1 MSPASV
7 AFDTVIIGGGVIG
20 CAIAWKLAEAGTRV
34 ALLERGQPG
43 RESSYA
49 AGGMLAAQVESDPRT
64 PFFKLATA
72 SRTLFPDFVRKLQA
86 KSGIGVEY
94 RRDGTLMLSLR
105 PEDDEEIEDS
115 FALQKSLGLNVERL
129 THEQIREIE
138 PSLSTEARFALRFAD
153 DHQVDNRLLTL
164 ALERAAV
171 LSGAEIFTGI
181 EAREV
186 VAARHGARRRPKAD
200 SRSNLS
206 VQTSRYR
213 FDAEHVVLAAGCWS
227 GSILTPSQLLASAG
241 IVPVRGQMIALS
253 AGPASLKHVV
263 YSHRGYLIPRSNG
276 AIIAGSTTENADFN
290 KAVTAGGVASIIAAA
305 IETMPMANDM
315 TIVET
320 WAGLR
325 PGTADGLPVIGED
338 PQISGLYYATGH
350 YRNGILL
357 SPITA
362 EAIAQLILKGS
373 AQVDLSPFSI
383 TRFADRAAFG

>member
-1 MSPASV
+1 MSSASV

-72 SRTLFPDFVRKLQA
+72 SRNLFPDFVRKLQA

-181 EAREV
+181 EAHEV
-186 VAARHGARRRPKAD
+186 VAAPHAAAKAH
-200 SRSNLS
+200 SRSKLS

-213 FDAEHVVLAAGCWS
+213 FDAAHVVLAAGCWS

-253 AGPASLKHVV
+253 AGPASLKYVV

-276 AIIAGSTTENADFN
+276 AIIAGSTTENVDFN
-290 KAVTAGGVASIIAAA
+290 KSVTAGGVASIIAAA
-305 IETMPMANDM
+305 IETMPIVNDM

>member
-20 CAIAWKLAEAGTRV
+20 CAIAWKLADAGTRV

-64 PFFKLATA
+64 PFFKLAIA
-72 SRTLFPDFVRKLQA
+72 SRNLFPDFVRKLQA
-86 KSGIGVEY
+86 NSGIGVEY
-94 RRDGTLMLSLR
+94 RRDGTLMVSLR

-129 THEQIREIE
+129 TKEQIREIE

-171 LSGAEIFTGI
+171 GSGAEIFTGI

-186 VAARHGARRRPKAD
+186 VAASPGAARAD
-200 SRSNLS
+200 SRRKLS
-206 VQTSRYR
+206 VQTARYR
-213 FDAEHVVLAAGCWS
+213 FDADHVVLAAGCWS
-227 GSILTPSQLLASAG
+227 GSILTPSQFLASAG

-253 AGPASLKHVV
+253 AGPAYLKHVV

-276 AIIAGSTTENADFN
+276 VIIAGSTTENADFN
-290 KAVTAGGVASIIAAA
+290 KSVTAGGMASIIASA
-305 IETMPMANDM
+305 IETMPMANEM
-315 TIVET
+315 TIAET

-383 TRFADRAAFG
+383 TRFADRAAAG